1 MKLNHLLTLLAI
13 GLLIGS
19 LTQSCV
25 NKTKRSNSP
34 LTISNNDSLAHW
46 IKTSHNEAF
55 SLSDRKQ
62 ILLKAYHSIKA
73 TKIDSLHARTLN
85 VIAYR
90 NLDLGDTLLF
100 KKRTN
105 EVLKLAKTLNDSFA
119 IGDAHWNFAS
129 YYNNR
134 QVYDSAYYHFDMAY
148 TYFNKSGYDYEATK
162 VQYGMAFIKGRFKDY
177 SGSEVLTYKAIDEFE
192 KLDDYFSL
200 YSSYNHLG
208 NLQNDIYEYDKA
220 LVNYTKALGY
230 SNQVNDNQHL
240 QQATLSNIGYT
251 YLRKKDYSKALQ
263 YFNELLK
270 NDSIQFKDK
279 GLYARIIDNK
289 AYCKLLMKDT
299 INVFVNLKK
308 SLLIRE
314 RIKNKGAVV
323 ISNIHLAN
331 YYAYKQDTNSAIRY
345 AKEANRLSL
354 DIENSRDYLE
364 SLLLL
369 SKIDVAQASTYLK
382 RHIDFSDSLQIV
394 ERKIQNK
401 FTRIAYE
408 TDGYIQ
414 ETERLSEQKKWILLI
429 GLGLIIILSFLYFL
443 LNEKSKNAL
452 LLFENE
458 QQKSNEKVYLISLK
472 QQEKLEN
479 ERIKERNRIAKELHD
494 GVLSKLF
501 GTRMGLGFLEI
512 GGTHKLQKQH
522 QSFLDELQTIEKE
535 IRDVS
540 HKLSDN
546 IDSSQLNFTTIIHN
560 LIKSKS
566 KIGNFNFE
574 INFDKSI
581 HWRDVNG
588 YIKVNIYRI
597 IQESVH
603 NILKY
608 AFSENVKLIFQ
619 LDKNSLI
626 MEITDDGVGF
636 NIKRKTKGIG
646 LKNIKSRAEK
656 LNGKFLLV
664 SKHNKG
670 TLLKIKIPL
679 KTTKNGN

>member
-1 MKLNHLLTLLAI
+1 MLIKDTVNIVETLKKALNI
-13 GLLIGS
+13 
-19 LTQSCV
+19 
-25 NKTKRSNSP
+25 R
-34 LTISNNDSLAHW
+34 DSL
-46 IKTSHNEAF
+46 N
-55 SLSDRKQ
+55 
-62 ILLKAYHSIKA
+62 
-73 TKIDSLHARTLN
+73 
-85 VIAYR
+85 
-90 NLDLGDTLLF
+90 
-100 KKRTN
+100 
-105 EVLKLAKTLNDSFA
+105 
-119 IGDAHWNFAS
+119 
-129 YYNNR
+129 
-134 QVYDSAYYHFDMAY
+134 
-148 TYFNKSGYDYEATK
+148 NKSG
-162 VQYGMAFIKGRFKDY
+162 
-177 SGSEVLTYKAIDEFE
+177 
-192 KLDDYFSL
+192 
-200 YSSYNHLG
+200 
-208 NLQNDIYEYDKA
+208 
-220 LVNYTKALGY
+220 
-230 SNQVNDNQHL
+230 
-240 QQATLSNIGYT
+240 
-251 YLRKKDYSKALQ
+251 
-263 YFNELLK
+263 
-270 NDSIQFKDK
+270 
-279 GLYARIIDNK
+279 
-289 AYCKLLMKDT
+289 
-299 INVFVNLKK
+299 
-308 SLLIRE
+308 
-314 RIKNKGAVV
+314 VV
-323 ISNIHLAN
+323 ISNIHLSH
-331 YYAYKQDTNSAIRY
+331 YYAYKQDTSTAIRY

>member
-1 MKLNHLLTLLAI
+1 MKIH
-13 GLLIGS
+13 
-19 LTQSCV
+19 
-25 NKTKRSNSP
+25 TK
-34 LTISNNDSLAHW
+34 
-46 IKTSHNEAF
+46 
-55 SLSDRKQ
+55 
-62 ILLKAYHSIKA
+62 
-73 TKIDSLHARTLN
+73 
-85 VIAYR
+85 
-90 NLDLGDTLLF
+90 
-100 KKRTN
+100 
-105 EVLKLAKTLNDSFA
+105 
-119 IGDAHWNFAS
+119 
-129 YYNNR
+129 
-134 QVYDSAYYHFDMAY
+134 
-148 TYFNKSGYDYEATK
+148 
-162 VQYGMAFIKGRFKDY
+162 
-177 SGSEVLTYKAIDEFE
+177 
-192 KLDDYFSL
+192 
-200 YSSYNHLG
+200 
-208 NLQNDIYEYDKA
+208 LQC
-220 LVNYTKALGY
+220 
-230 SNQVNDNQHL
+230 
-240 QQATLSNIGYT
+240 
-251 YLRKKDYSKALQ
+251 
-263 YFNELLK
+263 
-270 NDSIQFKDK
+270 IQFKDK

>member
-1 MKLNHLLTLLAI
+1 M
-13 GLLIGS
+13 
-19 LTQSCV
+19 
-25 NKTKRSNSP
+25 
-34 LTISNNDSLAHW
+34 
-46 IKTSHNEAF
+46 
-55 SLSDRKQ
+55 
-62 ILLKAYHSIKA
+62 
-73 TKIDSLHARTLN
+73 
-85 VIAYR
+85 
-90 NLDLGDTLLF
+90 
-100 KKRTN
+100 
-105 EVLKLAKTLNDSFA
+105 
-119 IGDAHWNFAS
+119 
-129 YYNNR
+129 
-134 QVYDSAYYHFDMAY
+134 
-148 TYFNKSGYDYEATK
+148 
-162 VQYGMAFIKGRFKDY
+162 
-177 SGSEVLTYKAIDEFE
+177 
-192 KLDDYFSL
+192 
-200 YSSYNHLG
+200 
-208 NLQNDIYEYDKA
+208 
-220 LVNYTKALGY
+220 
-230 SNQVNDNQHL
+230 
-240 QQATLSNIGYT
+240 
-251 YLRKKDYSKALQ
+251 
-263 YFNELLK
+263 
-270 NDSIQFKDK
+270 
-279 GLYARIIDNK
+279 
-289 AYCKLLMKDT
+289 
-299 INVFVNLKK
+299 
-308 SLLIRE
+308 
-314 RIKNKGAVV
+314 
-323 ISNIHLAN
+323 
-331 YYAYKQDTNSAIRY
+331 
-345 AKEANRLSL
+345 SL